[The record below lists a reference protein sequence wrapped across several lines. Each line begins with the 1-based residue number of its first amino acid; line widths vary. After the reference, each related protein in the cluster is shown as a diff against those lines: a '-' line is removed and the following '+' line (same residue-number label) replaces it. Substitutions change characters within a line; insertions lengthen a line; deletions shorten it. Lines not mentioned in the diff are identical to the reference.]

1 MSTIDRSSPI
11 PLYFQLKRILL
22 AKIEQREWKPGHLI
36 PSEHSLESS
45 YGLSRITVRQAL
57 GELVN
62 EGYLNR
68 QRGRGTFVTRPKIT
82 HNPTRRLTLTDS
94 MVQQGVVP
102 GWRVLDTSW
111 LEAPP
116 SVCQALELPPN
127 TNVFCLRRLRL
138 ANDEPIGYHLAH
150 VREST
155 AKHIAKREFEKGG
168 SLSYLTHILNV
179 RGSKAYRTIEA
190 LPADADAASQL
201 KIAVGTPILR
211 IERTTVDGTGVP
223 IEFLQ
228 ASYRGDRFKYGI
240 NL

>member
-1 MSTIDRSSPI
+1 MNTIDRTSPV

-82 HNPTRRLTLTDS
+82 HNPTHRLTLTDS
-94 MVQQGVVP
+94 MTQQGIDP
-102 GWRVLDTSW
+102 GWRLLDTCW
-111 LEAPP
+111 LEAP
-116 SVCQALELPPN
+116 SSACQALELSPN
-127 TNVFCLRRLRL
+127 TKVFCIRRLRL
-138 ANDEPIGYHLAH
+138 ANDEPIGYHLAY

-155 AKHIAKREFEKGG
+155 AKHIAKRELEKGE
-168 SLSYLTHILNV
+168 SLSYLMHILNV

-190 LPADADAASQL
+190 LAADADAAEQL
-201 KIAVGTPILR
+201 KIAIGSPILH
-211 IERTTVDGTGVP
+211 IQRTTVDGTGVP

-228 ASYRGDRFKYGI
+228 ASYRGDRFKYGV